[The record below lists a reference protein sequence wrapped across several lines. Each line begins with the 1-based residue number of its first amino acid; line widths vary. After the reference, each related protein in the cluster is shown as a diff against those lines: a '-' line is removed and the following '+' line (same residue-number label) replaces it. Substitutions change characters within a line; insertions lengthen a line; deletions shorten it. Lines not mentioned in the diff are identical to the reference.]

1 MKESASFKKYR
12 LQLRD
17 LPTIKVQDVEHVSL
31 ATYRNIWGSGEK
43 IAAIV
48 GCAYVK

>member
-17 LPTIKVQDVEHVSL
+17 LPAMNVQDVKHVSL
-31 ATYRNIWGSGEK
+31 KDKCYL
-43 IAAIV
+43 
-48 GCAYVK
+48 